1 MLRNGEALQS
11 VHPMSSPTIRIL
23 VVDDHAMIRLG
34 LIGALSSEPGIQV
47 VGEARNG
54 LEAIEQHAK
63 LAPDITLM
71 DGILPDMHG
80 VEVTRKIIASEPLA
94 KIVLISINETA
105 EDIRRALE
113 AGVRGYVPKSCE
125 QDTIVEAIRCVAA
138 GVNFLPPQLA
148 RRLAERNA
156 IVGLSNR
163 EVEVLR
169 LVAKGKANKEIAGEL
184 SLSGDTIKTHITHL
198 MRKLGA
204 ADRAHAV
211 TLAIEQG
218 FLRM

>member
-1 MLRNGEALQS
+1 MNN
-11 VHPMSSPTIRIL
+11 PTIRIL

-34 LIGALSSEPGIQV
+34 LIGALSSEFGMEVIAQ
-47 VGEARNG
+47 ARNG
-54 LEAIEQHAK
+54 REAIELHAK
-63 LAPDITLM
+63 LTPDITLM

-80 VEVTRKIIASEPLA
+80 VEATREILTKNPEAKII
-94 KIVLISINETA
+94 LISINETA

-125 QDTIVEAIRCVAA
+125 LDTIADAIRSVAS
-138 GVNFLPPQLA
+138 GKDFLPAHLT

-163 EVEVLR
+163 EVDVLR
-169 LVAKGKANKEIAGEL
+169 LVAKGKANKEIAAEL
-184 SLSGDTIKTHITHL
+184 ALSSDTVKTHLTNL

-218 FLRM
+218 FLRT

>member
-1 MLRNGEALQS
+1 MNA
-11 VHPMSSPTIRIL
+11 PAIRIL

-34 LIGALSSEPGIQV
+34 LIGALSSEPGMEV
-47 VGEARNG
+47 VGQARNG
-54 LEAIEQHAK
+54 REAIEVHAK

-80 VEVTRKIIASEPLA
+80 VDATREILARQPAAKII
-94 KIVLISINETA
+94 LISINETA
-105 EDIRRALE
+105 EDVRRALE

-125 QDTIVEAIRCVAA
+125 QDAIVAA
-138 GVNFLPPQLA
+138 IHSVSAGTDYLPPQLVH
-148 RRLAERNA
+148 RLAERNA
-156 IVGLSNR
+156 VVGLSQR

-169 LVAKGKANKEIAGEL
+169 LVAKGKANKEIAVEL
-184 SLSGDTIKTHITHL
+184 ALSGDTVKTHLTHL

-218 FLRM
+218 FLRI

>member
-1 MLRNGEALQS
+1 MTSAP
-11 VHPMSSPTIRIL
+11 VRIL

-34 LIGALSSEPGIQV
+34 LIGALTSEPGMEV
-47 VGEARNG
+47 VGQARNG
-54 LEAIEQHAK
+54 REAIALHKEID
-63 LAPDITLM
+63 PDITLM

-80 VEVTRKIIASEPLA
+80 VDATREILSNDPGARVI
-94 KIVLISINETA
+94 LISINETA
-105 EDIRRALE
+105 EDVRRALA
-113 AGVRGYVPKSCE
+113 AGVCGYVPKSCE
-125 QDTIVEAIRCVAA
+125 QDVIVEAIRSVTS
-138 GVNFLPPQLA
+138 GREFLPPHLT

-169 LVAKGKANKEIAGEL
+169 LIAKGRSNKEIAADLAL
-184 SLSGDTIKTHITHL
+184 SADTVKTHITHL

-218 FLRM
+218 FLRI

>member
-1 MLRNGEALQS
+1 MTTPA
-11 VHPMSSPTIRIL
+11 IRIL

-34 LIGALSSEPGIQV
+34 LIGALSSEPGMEV
-47 VGEARNG
+47 VGQARNG
-54 LEAIEQHAK
+54 REAVELHAK

-80 VEVTRKIIASEPLA
+80 VEVTRVILTNNPTAKIIF
-94 KIVLISINETA
+94 ISINETA
-105 EDIRRALE
+105 EDIHRALE

-125 QDTIVEAIRCVAA
+125 QDTISEAIRSVAA
-138 GVNFLPPQLA
+138 GEDFLPPQLA
-148 RRLAERNA
+148 LRLAERNA
-156 IVGLSNR
+156 YVGLSNR

-169 LVAKGKANKEIAGEL
+169 LVAKGTANKQIAAAL
-184 SLSGDTIKTHITHL
+184 HLSGDTVKTHLAHI

-211 TLAIEQG
+211 TLAIEKG

>member
-1 MLRNGEALQS
+1 MIPPS
-11 VHPMSSPTIRIL
+11 IRIL
-23 VVDDHAMIRLG
+23 VVDDHAMVRLG
-34 LIGALSSEPGIQV
+34 LIGALSSETGMEI
-47 VGEARNG
+47 VGQARNG
-54 LEAIEQHAK
+54 REAIDLHAK

-80 VEVTRKIIASEPLA
+80 VDATREILTKNSLA
-94 KIVLISINETA
+94 KVILISINETA

-125 QDTIVEAIRCVAA
+125 QDTIVEAIRSVAS
-138 GVNFLPPQLA
+138 GTDFLPPQLT

-156 IVGLSNR
+156 VVGLSNR
-163 EVEVLR
+163 EVDVLR
-169 LVAKGKANKEIAGEL
+169 LVAKGKANKEIAAEL
-184 SLSGDTIKTHITHL
+184 ALSGDTVKTHLTHL

-204 ADRAHAV
+204 ADRTHAV

-218 FLRM
+218 FLRL

>member
-1 MLRNGEALQS
+1 MTADS
-11 VHPMSSPTIRIL
+11 IRVL

-34 LIGALSSEPGIQV
+34 LIGALTSEPGMEV
-47 VGEARNG
+47 VGQARNG
-54 LEAIEQHAK
+54 REAIELHAK
-63 LAPDITLM
+63 LTPDITLM

-80 VEVTRKIIASEPLA
+80 VEATREILA
-94 KIVLISINETA
+94 KRPSSKVILISINETA

-125 QDTIVEAIRCVAA
+125 QDTIVEAIRSVAS
-138 GVNFLPPQLA
+138 GKDFLPPELA

-169 LVAKGKANKEIAGEL
+169 LIAKGRSNKEIAADLAL
-184 SLSGDTIKTHITHL
+184 SADTVKTHITHL

-218 FLRM
+218 FLRI

>member
-1 MLRNGEALQS
+1 MIAP
-11 VHPMSSPTIRIL
+11 HIRIL

-34 LIGALSSEPGIQV
+34 LIGALSSEPGMEV
-47 VGEARNG
+47 VGQARNG
-54 LEAIEQHAK
+54 REAIDLQAK
-63 LAPDITLM
+63 LKPDITLM

-80 VEVTRKIIASEPLA
+80 VDATREILTKDPAAKII
-94 KIVLISINETA
+94 LISINETA
-105 EDIRRALE
+105 EDVRRALE
-113 AGVRGYVPKSCE
+113 AGVRGYVPKSSE
-125 QDTIVEAIRCVAA
+125 QDTIAEAIRCVVR
-138 GVNFLPPQLA
+138 GKDFLPPPLS

-169 LVAKGKANKEIAGEL
+169 LVAKGKANKEIAAAL
-184 SLSGDTIKTHITHL
+184 SLSGDTVKTHITHL

>member
-1 MLRNGEALQS
+1 MTSAP
-11 VHPMSSPTIRIL
+11 VRIL

-34 LIGALSSEPGIQV
+34 LIGALTSEPGMEV
-47 VGEARNG
+47 VGQARNG
-54 LEAIEQHAK
+54 REAIALHKEID
-63 LAPDITLM
+63 PDITLM

-80 VEVTRKIIASEPLA
+80 VDATREILSNDPGARVI
-94 KIVLISINETA
+94 LISINETA
-105 EDIRRALE
+105 EDVRRALA
-113 AGVRGYVPKSCE
+113 AGVCGYVPKSCE
-125 QDTIVEAIRCVAA
+125 QDVIVEAIHSVTSGRD
-138 GVNFLPPQLA
+138 FLPPHLT

-169 LVAKGKANKEIAGEL
+169 LIAKGRSNKEIAADLAL
-184 SLSGDTIKTHITHL
+184 SADTVKTHITHL

-218 FLRM
+218 FLRI

>member
-1 MLRNGEALQS
+1 MTALS
-11 VHPMSSPTIRIL
+11 IRIL

-34 LIGALSSEPGIQV
+34 LIGALSSEPGMEV
-47 VGEARNG
+47 VGQARNG
-54 LEAIEQHAK
+54 REAIELHTK
-63 LAPDITLM
+63 LAPHITLM

-80 VEVTRKIIASEPLA
+80 VEVTREIITTNPAAKII
-94 KIVLISINETA
+94 LISINETA
-105 EDIRRALE
+105 EDVRRALE
-113 AGVRGYVPKSCE
+113 AGARGYVPKSCD
-125 QDTIVEAIRCVAA
+125 QDAIVEAIRSVAS
-138 GVNFLPPQLA
+138 GKDYLPPHVA
-148 RRLAERNA
+148 RRLADRNA

-163 EVEVLR
+163 EVDVLR
-169 LVAKGKANKEIAGEL
+169 LIAKGRTNKEIAAEL
-184 SLSGDTIKTHITHL
+184 ALSADTVKTHITHL

>member
-1 MLRNGEALQS
+1 MTSSAL
-11 VHPMSSPTIRIL
+11 RIL

-34 LIGALSSEPGIQV
+34 LIGALSSEPGMEV
-47 VGEARNG
+47 VGQARNG
-54 LEAIEQHAK
+54 REAIELHSK

-80 VEVTRKIIASEPLA
+80 VDATREILAKDPGAKII
-94 KIVLISINETA
+94 LISINETA
-105 EDIRRALE
+105 EDIRRAME

-125 QDTIVEAIRCVAA
+125 QDIIVRAIRSVAS
-138 GVNFLPPQLA
+138 GKDFLPPELT

-163 EVEVLR
+163 EVDVLR
-169 LVAKGKANKEIAGEL
+169 LVAKGKANKEIAAEL
-184 SLSGDTIKTHITHL
+184 ALSSDTVKTHLTHL

-218 FLRM
+218 FLRV

>member
-1 MLRNGEALQS
+1 MTAPS
-11 VHPMSSPTIRIL
+11 IRIL

-34 LIGALSSEPGIQV
+34 LIGALSSESGMEV
-47 VGEARNG
+47 VGQARNG
-54 LEAIEQHAK
+54 REAMELHTR

-80 VEVTRKIIASEPLA
+80 VEATREILTKNPEA
-94 KIVLISINETA
+94 KVILISINETA
-105 EDIRRALE
+105 EDVRRALE

-125 QDTIVEAIRCVAA
+125 QDAIVDAIRSVAS
-138 GVNFLPPQLA
+138 GKDYLPSQLA

-169 LVAKGKANKEIAGEL
+169 LIAKGRTNKEIASEL
-184 SLSGDTIKTHITHL
+184 GLSTDTVKTHITHL

-218 FLRM
+218 FLRI

>member
-1 MLRNGEALQS
+1 MKSRA
-11 VHPMSSPTIRIL
+11 IRIL
-23 VVDDHAMIRLG
+23 IVDDHAMIRLG
-34 LIGALSSEPGIQV
+34 LIGALSSEPGMEVIGQ
-47 VGEARNG
+47 ARNG
-54 LEAIEQHAK
+54 REAIELQAK
-63 LAPDITLM
+63 LKPDITLM

-80 VEVTRKIIASEPLA
+80 VDATREILA
-94 KIVLISINETA
+94 KNPGAKVILISINETA
-105 EDIRRALE
+105 EDVRRALE

-125 QDTIVEAIRCVAA
+125 QDTIAEAIRSVAS
-138 GVNFLPPQLA
+138 GRDFLPAHLA
-148 RRLAERNA
+148 RRLAESNT

-163 EVEVLR
+163 EVDVLR

-184 SLSGDTIKTHITHL
+184 ALSTDTVKTHLTHL

>member
-1 MLRNGEALQS
+1 MTT
-11 VHPMSSPTIRIL
+11 PTIRIL
-23 VVDDHAMIRLG
+23 IVDDHAMIRLG
-34 LIGALSSEPGIQV
+34 LIGALSSEPGMEVIGQ
-47 VGEARNG
+47 ARNG
-54 LEAIEQHAK
+54 REAIELHAK
-63 LAPDITLM
+63 LAPEITLM

-80 VEVTRKIIASEPLA
+80 VDVTREILVKNPEA
-94 KIVLISINETA
+94 KVILISINETA

-125 QDTIVEAIRCVAA
+125 QDTIAQAIRSVAS
-138 GVNFLPPQLA
+138 GRDFLPAHLA
-148 RRLAERNA
+148 RRLAESNA
-156 IVGLSNR
+156 VVGLSNR
-163 EVEVLR
+163 EVDVLR
-169 LVAKGKANKEIAGEL
+169 LVAKGKANKEIAVEL
-184 SLSGDTIKTHITHL
+184 ALSTDTVKTHLTHL

>member
-1 MLRNGEALQS
+1 MTAPS
-11 VHPMSSPTIRIL
+11 IRIL

-34 LIGALSSEPGIQV
+34 LIGALSCEPDIEV
-47 VGEARNG
+47 VGQARNG
-54 LEAIEQHAK
+54 AEAIELHAK

-80 VEVTRKIIASEPLA
+80 VEVTRKILQTSPTA
-94 KIVLISINETA
+94 KVILISINETA
-105 EDIRRALE
+105 EDVRRALE

-125 QDTIVEAIRCVAA
+125 QDVIVDAIRSVAA
-138 GVNFLPPQLA
+138 GTDFLPNHLS

-156 IVGLSNR
+156 MVGLSNR

-169 LVAKGKANKEIAGEL
+169 LVAKGKANKEIAAEL
-184 SLSGDTIKTHITHL
+184 ALSGDTVKTHLTHL

-204 ADRAHAV
+204 ADRTHAV

>member
-1 MLRNGEALQS
+1 
-11 VHPMSSPTIRIL
+11 MSSPTIRIL

-125 QDTIVEAIRCVAA
+125 QDTIIEAILSVAA

>member
-1 MLRNGEALQS
+1 MTSSAL
-11 VHPMSSPTIRIL
+11 RIL

-34 LIGALSSEPGIQV
+34 LIGALSSEPGMEV
-47 VGEARNG
+47 VGQARNG
-54 LEAIEQHAK
+54 REAIELQSK

-80 VEVTRKIIASEPLA
+80 VDATREILAKDPDAKII
-94 KIVLISINETA
+94 LISINETA
-105 EDIRRALE
+105 EDVRRAME

-125 QDTIVEAIRCVAA
+125 QDIIVRAIRSVAS
-138 GVNFLPPQLA
+138 GKDFLPPELT

-163 EVEVLR
+163 EVDVLR
-169 LVAKGKANKEIAGEL
+169 LVAKGKANKEIAAEL
-184 SLSGDTIKTHITHL
+184 ALSSDTVKTHLAHL

-218 FLRM
+218 FLRV

>member
-1 MLRNGEALQS
+1 MT
-11 VHPMSSPTIRIL
+11 SPTIRIL

-34 LIGALSSEPGIQV
+34 LIGALSSEPGMEV
-47 VGEARNG
+47 VGQARNG
-54 LEAIEQHAK
+54 GEAIALHAK
-63 LAPDITLM
+63 LNPDITLM

-80 VEVTRKIIASEPLA
+80 VEATRRILEHHPDA
-94 KIVLISINETA
+94 KVILISINETA

-125 QDTIVEAIRCVAA
+125 QDAIAQAIRSVWS
-138 GVNFLPPQLA
+138 GMDFLPPHLT

-156 IVGLSNR
+156 VVGLSNR

-169 LVAKGKANKEIAGEL
+169 LVAKGKANKEIAAEL
-184 SLSGDTIKTHITHL
+184 ALSGDTVKTHLTHL

-204 ADRAHAV
+204 SDRAHAV

>member
-1 MLRNGEALQS
+1 MTAA
-11 VHPMSSPTIRIL
+11 PIRIL

-34 LIGALSSEPGIQV
+34 LIGALSSESGMEVIGQ
-47 VGEARNG
+47 ARNG
-54 LEAIEQHAK
+54 REAIALQEK

-80 VEVTRKIIASEPLA
+80 VEATREILTKNPAARVI
-94 KIVLISINETA
+94 LISINETA
-105 EDIRRALE
+105 EDVRRALE

-125 QDTIVEAIRCVAA
+125 QDAIVEAIRSVAS
-138 GVNFLPPQLA
+138 GKNYLPPHVA

-156 IVGLSNR
+156 TVGLSNR

-169 LVAKGKANKEIAGEL
+169 LVAKGKANKEIAAQL
-184 SLSGDTIKTHITHL
+184 SLSSDTVKTHITHL

>member
-1 MLRNGEALQS
+1 MTAPS
-11 VHPMSSPTIRIL
+11 IRIL

-34 LIGALSSEPGIQV
+34 LIGALSSEPGMEV
-47 VGEARNG
+47 VGQARNG
-54 LEAIEQHAK
+54 REAIELHAK
-63 LAPDITLM
+63 IDPDITLM

-80 VEVTRKIIASEPLA
+80 VEVTREILTRSPAA
-94 KIVLISINETA
+94 KVILISINETA

-113 AGVRGYVPKSCE
+113 AGVLGYVPKSCE
-125 QDTIVEAIRCVAA
+125 QDTITEAIRSVAS
-138 GVNFLPPQLA
+138 GQNFLPPQLT
-148 RRLAERNA
+148 RRLTERNA
-156 IVGLSNR
+156 VVGLSNR

-169 LVAKGKANKEIAGEL
+169 LVAKGKANKQIAAEL
-184 SLSGDTIKTHITHL
+184 ALSGDTVKTHLTHL

-211 TLAIEQG
+211 TLAIERG

>member
-1 MLRNGEALQS
+1 MTT
-11 VHPMSSPTIRIL
+11 PTIRIL

-34 LIGALSSEPGIQV
+34 LIGALSSEPDMEVIGQ
-47 VGEARNG
+47 ARNG
-54 LEAIEQHAK
+54 NEAIQLHGK

-80 VEVTRKIIASEPLA
+80 VDASREILAKDPDSKII
-94 KIVLISINETA
+94 LISINETA
-105 EDIRRALE
+105 EDVRRALE
-113 AGVRGYVPKSCE
+113 GGVSGYVPKSCE
-125 QDTIVEAIRCVAA
+125 QDTIAEAIRSVAA
-138 GVNFLPPQLA
+138 GNLFLPPHLT
-148 RRLAERNA
+148 RRLAERSA

-169 LVAKGKANKEIAGEL
+169 LVAKGKANKEIAAEL
-184 SLSGDTIKTHITHL
+184 ALSGDTVKTHLTHL

>member
-1 MLRNGEALQS
+1 MTSPS
-11 VHPMSSPTIRIL
+11 VRIL

-34 LIGALSSEPGIQV
+34 LIGALTSEPGMEVIGQ
-47 VGEARNG
+47 ARNG
-54 LEAIEQHAK
+54 REAIELHK
-63 LAPDITLM
+63 ELAPDITLM

-80 VEVTRKIIASEPLA
+80 VDATREILTNDPNARVI
-94 KIVLISINETA
+94 LISINETA
-105 EDIRRALE
+105 EDVRRALE

-125 QDTIVEAIRCVAA
+125 QDAIVEAIRSVTS
-138 GVNFLPPQLA
+138 GRDFLPPHLI

-156 IVGLSNR
+156 VVGLSNR
-163 EVEVLR
+163 EVDVLR
-169 LVAKGKANKEIAGEL
+169 LIAKGRSNKEIAADLAL
-184 SLSGDTIKTHITHL
+184 SAETVKTHITHL

-218 FLRM
+218 FLRI

>member
-1 MLRNGEALQS
+1 MKSRA
-11 VHPMSSPTIRIL
+11 IRIL
-23 VVDDHAMIRLG
+23 IVDDHAMIRLG
-34 LIGALSSEPGIQV
+34 LIGALSSESGMEVIGQ
-47 VGEARNG
+47 ARNG
-54 LEAIEQHAK
+54 REAIELQAK
-63 LAPDITLM
+63 LKPDITLM

-80 VEVTRKIIASEPLA
+80 VDATREILA
-94 KIVLISINETA
+94 KNPGAKVILISINETA
-105 EDIRRALE
+105 EDVRRALE

-125 QDTIVEAIRCVAA
+125 QDTIAEAIRSVAS
-138 GVNFLPPQLA
+138 GRDFLPAHLA
-148 RRLAERNA
+148 RRLAESNT

-163 EVEVLR
+163 EVDVLR

-184 SLSGDTIKTHITHL
+184 ALSTDTVKTHLTHL

>member
-1 MLRNGEALQS
+1 MKSRA
-11 VHPMSSPTIRIL
+11 IRIL
-23 VVDDHAMIRLG
+23 IVDDHAMIRLG
-34 LIGALSSEPGIQV
+34 LIGALSSEPGMEVIGQ
-47 VGEARNG
+47 ARNG
-54 LEAIEQHAK
+54 REAIELQAK
-63 LAPDITLM
+63 LKPDITLM

-80 VEVTRKIIASEPLA
+80 VDATREILA
-94 KIVLISINETA
+94 KSPGSKVILISINETA
-105 EDIRRALE
+105 EDVRRALE

-125 QDTIVEAIRCVAA
+125 QDTIAEAIRSVAS
-138 GVNFLPPQLA
+138 GRDFLPAHLA
-148 RRLAERNA
+148 RRLAESNT

-163 EVEVLR
+163 EVDVLR

-184 SLSGDTIKTHITHL
+184 ALSTDTVKTHLTHL